1 MQQYQIERT
10 TEPFDRT
17 FDGSQR
23 LIEQQM
29 LEDLGA
35 NPNRRKPRMRGFE
48 GAHRGE
54 YGRLVL
60 VQMRGVDAAYS
71 GFERA
76 RHQACGS
83 LAADSIGS
91 ESEHSANGFARVRL
105 SRGRKSVFQR

>member
-17 FDGSQR
+17 FDGPQR

-35 NPNRRKPRMRGFE
+35 NPNWRKLRICGFE
-48 GAHRGE
+48 GAYRGE
-54 YGRLVL
+54 HGGLVL

-71 GFERA
+71 SFERA
-76 RHQACGS
+76 RHQARGS
-83 LAADSIGS
+83 FPADSIGS
-91 ESEHSANGFARVRL
+91 KSEHSAHGFAHVRL
-105 SRGRKSVFQR
+105 SRRRKSVFQR